1 MGGCNMQKVLKEI
14 TRGRKKR
21 GEEIK
26 DFWDRIDRTALT
38 MQNLVNTLLQ
48 AKEQEAKFFMVQV
61 KTIGCDGLETII
73 NPIENIDAKL
83 TYYMQ
88 SYDKDLK
95 LKANNNIQIV
105 NFTFAFRWG
114 EIRCECL

>member
-1 MGGCNMQKVLKEI
+1 MKKVLKE
-14 TRGRKKR
+14 TSRGRKKK
-21 GEEIK
+21 GEEVK
-26 DFWDRIDRTALT
+26 DFWDKIDRTALT
-38 MQNLVNTLLQ
+38 MDNLIDTLFK
-48 AKEQEAKFFMVQV
+48 AKEQEAKFFMIQV

-88 SYDKDLK
+88 AYDEDLR
-95 LKANNNIQIV
+95 LKANKDIQIV